1 MARTPNRFGGGS
13 RTNEYGLFF
22 EQTTD
27 LNEALRDAGFD
38 IINKY
43 DVYYNNKFIG
53 RSINKR
59 AFSDV
64 FLSANGINYLDY
76 NSKRWD
82 PDEAFINEL
91 TQTVYIIEKKFQSS
105 SGSVDEKLA
114 TFPFKIYEYQESMK
128 KSL

>member
-59 AFSDV
+59 ARV
-64 FLSANGINYLDY
+64 
-76 NSKRWD
+76 W
-82 PDEAFINEL
+82 
-91 TQTVYIIEKKFQSS
+91 KKVCKLRSS
-105 SGSVDEKLA
+105 MIS
-114 TFPFKIYEYQESMK
+114 
-128 KSL
+128 

>member
-43 DVYYNNKFIG
+43 DVYYC
-53 RSINKR
+53 S
-59 AFSDV
+59 FSR
-64 FLSANGINYLDY
+64 
-76 NSKRWD
+76 K
-82 PDEAFINEL
+82 
-91 TQTVYIIEKKFQSS
+91 TQ
-105 SGSVDEKLA
+105 KLFA
-114 TFPFKIYEYQESMK
+114 
-128 KSL
+128 